1 MKHSKWFLLMVCGM
15 GLTALVGACAPF
27 QSESHWGPAH
37 QLSGLGATYA
47 WRQGAKCEPESVQTE
62 NPDIP
67 VRVQEQLEADLATK
81 GYLRPAGGKP
91 DFVVCY
97 RLGKVV
103 TQAETG
109 LDSWDD
115 AVLEVDLT
123 DPATG
128 GLIWRGRVRGRIDYS
143 ASPDARGGRLDT
155 AVRQLMKPLPK
166 ASNR

>member
-1 MKHSKWFLLMVCGM
+1 MVCAM
-15 GLTALVGACAPF
+15 ASTALVGACAPF

-37 QLSGLGATYA
+37 QLSGLGTTYA
-47 WRQGAKCEPESVQTE
+47 WRQGAKCEPDSSQTE

-67 VRVQEQLEADLATK
+67 VRVQERIEADLAAK

-91 DFVVCY
+91 DFIVCY

-115 AVLEVDLT
+115 AVLEVDLSN
-123 DPATG
+123 PATG
-128 GLIWRGRVRGRIDYS
+128 GLIWRGRVRGRIDYT
-143 ASPDARGGRLDT
+143 ASPDARKGRVET
-155 AVRQLMKPLPK
+155 AVRQLMQPLPK
-166 ASNR
+166 ASHR